1 MLRGEQFL
9 LASKIDATRR
19 MIIARIEAIKEK
31 TKPAEKKDEEI
42 KDEKP
47 EIKEVNIPKDDTNP
61 QIGCLDSNSGDDNIV
76 CE

>member
-1 MLRGEQFL
+1 MLRGEPFL
-9 LASKIDATRR
+9 LASKIETTREK
-19 MIIARIEAIKEK
+19 IIARIEAIKEMS
-31 TKPAEKKDEEI
+31 KPAEKKDEEI

-47 EIKEVNIPKDDTNP
+47 EIKEVDIPKDDTNP